1 MCLPLAPQ
9 PELKPGQMCIAQFS
23 ADQQFYRAYV
33 EKALPQS
40 REYEVRAR
48 RGAPVGGVKKGGV
61 G

>member
-1 MCLPLAPQ
+1 
-9 PELKPGQMCIAQFS
+9 MCIAQFS